1 MGEGKEPKLIVG
13 KSSDGPAVW
22 LGEGRE
28 PVIPGQ
34 KPRAKKTPK
43 GKKKS
48 IGGFFGNLASGAEHT
63 VTGLGPGLA
72 KAFVA
77 LGHDEAK
84 LLGLAEGPSQL
95 RELGGSIAK
104 SYEQTYSP
112 LLHGDIQE
120 FGNQLYENPLGPILD
135 VAALASGGVA
145 GATKAGVLSKAARE
159 IELAAPSGAKVS
171 KALAGS
177 ELSRRLR
184 LAADKTLKQLP
195 SDMQV
200 LGENARYSRVVAYK
214 NLKRKTG
221 LALQAGKYQAAM
233 GKLNQSEVIATNLLH
248 EFPTRRLL
256 EDETA
261 RLAKVP
267 GAEQQVRLL
276 SDPKILDL
284 IDNPTPKMQAALGE
298 SFDLTRKQQDLLT
311 SGVVKKGGKKGTVPA
326 YTEASA
332 LQRRYQPILVT
343 RGAKYEIEPIELEKL
358 VKRIGITGSATGMK
372 PGALVKAADQN
383 NYGRI
388 VSISDER
395 STVHFVNRAEGTEAT
410 VSLPTKS
417 LTPIRT
423 VSTPYGEVPF
433 NLAQRLP
440 QVLTAPRG
448 KTIPGMIDE
457 IRAEVKAEGR
467 HEPIYHPQ
475 HMAEETKRLAVGTG
489 GRGVPKN
496 PVHQN
501 KAILQTLGKVAYDI
515 EALTPSY
522 MKTVKWAIYSDRHTD
537 LLNASQKIEKG
548 MLPPEGY
555 IYVKRNL
562 AEDIPYTERM
572 TPEFE
577 GRLDEMF
584 PTEAHQGAEDL
595 LTTSEAE
602 AAVDAQGFRYM
613 VPKAM
618 ADKIAGEYVR
628 SSTAASKF
636 IGKPTTVWRS
646 LVLNLRVGWLTNN
659 VVGNTLMYSV
669 RNAGPRGLKAYLQ
682 SLDDLTISKLLRSK
696 ETRSHLTPDDIVEL
710 LPEQAAG
717 TFFGTQLP
725 GTGTSKAARVGRAAA
740 KYTTQP
746 LRRADIAYEQALR
759 RAMTNKLIRES
770 PEFKRVYL
778 AMPKQTRTFRGASR
792 ELLQQDTKFA
802 ERVSKQVNDAMG
814 DFLQMADFEQ
824 TYLRGLMPFY
834 AWYREITRITL
845 KLPLE
850 VPIRTDL
857 LTKLGQIGYD
867 ENVAKLGPDGIE
879 KYLRALFIIREPKG
893 GKAVGLNTS
902 GLNPYMTLPQETIA
916 AKALGQLLASGV
928 TNRVA
933 PPNNNQL
940 QIGLG
945 MINPFLGSPI
955 GRAAGTTNTGI
966 AEGIPQTRLIK
977 GLLGQ
982 TTGPQRTYENTQLTE
997 ILAFLGV
1004 PVKNVNLTNARANYY
1019 RYHR

>member
-13 KSSDGPAVW
+13 KSSDGPAIW

-28 PVIPGQ
+28 PVIHGQ

-63 VTGLGPGLA
+63 VAGLGPGLA

-120 FGNQLYENPLGPILD
+120 FGNQLYENPIGPILD
-135 VAALASGGVA
+135 VVALASGGAGGTVKVA
-145 GATKAGVLSKAARE
+145 SKLGKDLSAARE

-195 SDMQV
+195 PDMQV

-221 LALQAGKYQAAM
+221 LTLQAGKYQAAM

-298 SFDLTRKQQDLLT
+298 SFDLTGKQQNLLT

-326 YTEASA
+326 FTDESA
-332 LQRRYQPILVT
+332 LLRRYQPALVA
-343 RGAKYEIEPIELEKL
+343 RGAIRDGELGL
-358 VKRIGITGSATGMK
+358 I
-372 PGALVKAADQN
+372 
-383 NYGRI
+383 
-388 VSISDER
+388 
-395 STVHFVNRAEGTEAT
+395 
-410 VSLPTKS
+410 
-417 LTPIRT
+417 
-423 VSTPYGEVPF
+423 
-433 NLAQRLP
+433 
-440 QVLTAPRG
+440 APEG
-448 KTIPGMIDE
+448 KTISGMVDE

-522 MKTVKWAIYSDRHTD
+522 MKTVKWAIYSDRHAD

-595 LTTSEAE
+595 LTTAEAE

-628 SSTAASKF
+628 SSTAASRF

-770 PEFKRVYL
+770 PEFKRVYT

-792 ELLQQDTKFA
+792 ELLQKDTKFA

-879 KYLRALFIIREPKG
+879 KYLRALFIIGEPKG

-902 GLNPYMTLPQETIA
+902 GLNPYNTLPQEVIA
-916 AKALGQLLASGV
+916 AKALGQLLASGI

-940 QIGLG
+940 QTGLG

-982 TTGPQRTYENTQLTE
+982 TTGPQRTYENTQFTE